1 MLAGVACITGRADA
15 ALAHVPCAERAA
27 VKSYSLRKQDGGQ
40 DQFVAYLLPLDEPRG
55 ADEAGPSRCVWL
67 NAWFSS

>member
-1 MLAGVACITGRADA
+1 MLAR
-15 ALAHVPCAERAA
+15 VPCAERAA

-55 ADEAGPSRCVWL
+55 ADEAGPSRCARL
-67 NAWFSS
+67 NA